1 MSVPSFSVSR
11 GRQRAWR
18 SVTAAILAGAALIG
32 LNACNVSPRDHAQ
45 QQFVIAGGGTT
56 GVYYNYGKLLAA
68 TLSRDLDENFTVAET
83 DGSVDNLLRI
93 GSGEALLGFAQS
105 DAAANA
111 LEGIGAFDERVP
123 IRAIARL
130 YDEYVHVVVRRDS
143 DIEDLRGL
151 AGRPVSLGAKNS
163 GVNLVAM
170 RVLEAEGVDTATMQ
184 NLELGP
190 DASIEAL
197 RSGQID
203 AFFWVGGVPTPGLEE
218 LSVDTPIRLL
228 SIEAS
233 TVEALNSEYSGA
245 YRISEFPLG
254 SYGWETPTVTMTVPN
269 YLVVS
274 KGASP
279 DLVRAVTERLFASRT
294 ELAQQ
299 VPAAALL
306 DRRQAI
312 FTDPIELHP
321 GAIEYYVETKR

>member
-1 MSVPSFSVSR
+1 MANAAKRRARVALKSV
-11 GRQRAWR
+11 
-18 SVTAAILAGAALIG
+18 AAVMLSAAVLLGMGGCDVNPKIG
-32 LNACNVSPRDHAQ
+32 DGQEL
-45 QQFVIAGGGTT
+45 VIASGGTT
-56 GVYYNYGKLLAA
+56 GVYYNYGTHLAEV
-68 TLSRDLDENFTVAET
+68 LSRELDADFTLEET
-83 DGSVDNLLRI
+83 EGSVDNLLRI
-93 GSGEALLGFAQS
+93 GSGQATFGFAQS

-111 LEGIGAFDERVP
+111 LMGEGIFSEPMP

-143 DIEDLRGL
+143 DVEDLHDL
-151 AGRPVSLGAKNS
+151 VGRSVSLGAKNS

-170 RVLEAEGVDTATMQ
+170 RVLEAVGVDPLDVE

-197 RSGQID
+197 RDGTID
-203 AFFWVGGVPTPGLEE
+203 AFFWVGGVPTPGLEQ
-218 LSVDTPIRLL
+218 LSDETPIRLL
-228 SIEAS
+228 AIEAD
-233 TVEALNSEYSGA
+233 TVESLNQNYVGA

-269 YLVVS
+269 FLVVS
-274 KGASP
+274 RDASP
-279 DLVRAVTERLFASRT
+279 ELVRAITQELFASRT

-299 VPAAALL
+299 VPTAALL

-321 GAIEYYVETKR
+321 GAIEYYVESKR

>member
-1 MSVPSFSVSR
+1 MTVKKLSPL
-11 GRQRAWR
+11 RQRALR
-18 SVTAAILAGAALIG
+18 PAAAALLALVVTLG
-32 LNACNVSPRDHAQ
+32 LGACDPTPDDAGTQ
-45 QQFVIAGGGTT
+45 PIVIAGGGTT
-56 GVYYNYGKLLAA
+56 GVYHQYGSQLAQV
-68 TLSRDLDENFTVAET
+68 LSRDLDRQFEVAET
-83 DGSVDNLLRI
+83 AGSVDNLLRI

-105 DAAANA
+105 DAAASA
-111 LEGIGAFDERVP
+111 VEGNGAFDRP
-123 IRAIARL
+123 LAIRAIARL

-143 DIEDLRGL
+143 DIEDLGDFV
-151 AGRPVSLGAKNS
+151 GRTVSLGAKNS

-170 RVLEAEGVDTATMQ
+170 RVLEAANVDPASVL
-184 NLELGP
+184 NVGLGP

-197 RSGQID
+197 RAGQID
-203 AFFWVGGVPTPGLEE
+203 GFFWVGGVPTPGLAK
-218 LSVDTPIRLL
+218 LSTDTPIRLL
-228 SIEAS
+228 SIGPE
-233 TVEALNSEYSGA
+233 TVEALNSAHSGA

-274 KGASP
+274 ESASP
-279 DLVRAVTERLFASRT
+279 ELVRSVTETLFASRT

-321 GAIEYYVETKR
+321 GAISYYVETKR